1 MKKKFLSLAIVALC
15 GTAITLNAQKPAADN
30 SDKQQCAKDKKE
42 CRHDKKMDKKGCPNP
57 FEGITLTQEQQ
68 AKLDQLNQSRK
79 ADRQQRAQATK
90 EQKKQAKE
98 ARRADRKAQK
108 RDYLNNVKSILTPDQ
123 YVVFLENIVV
133 EQAPGQHK
141 MMRAND
147 GKVKGMKKFDKKG
160 NADKQRTDKKDKK
173 DKK

>member
-1 MKKKFLSLAIVALC
+1 MKKKFLTLAIVALC
-15 GTAITLNAQKPAADN
+15 GTAISLNAQKPA
-30 SDKQQCAKDKKE
+30 DKPQCDKDKKE
-42 CRHDKKMDKKGCPNP
+42 CHHGKKMDKKACPNP

-68 AKLDQLNQSRK
+68 TKLDQLNESRK
-79 ADRQQRAQATK
+79 ADRQQRAQAAK

-98 ARRADRKAQK
+98 ARRADHKAQK

-133 EQAPGQHK
+133 EQGPGNHK
-141 MMRAND
+141 MMRAHD
-147 GKVKGMKKFDKKG
+147 GKMKGMKKIDKKG
-160 NADKQRTDKKDKK
+160 NADKQRPDRKDKK